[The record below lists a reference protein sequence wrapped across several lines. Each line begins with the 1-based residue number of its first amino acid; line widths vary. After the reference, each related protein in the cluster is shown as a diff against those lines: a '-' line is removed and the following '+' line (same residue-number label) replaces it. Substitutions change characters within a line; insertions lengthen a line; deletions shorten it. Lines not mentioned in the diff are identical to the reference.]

1 MLSATDLG
9 PKNLKQKH
17 LATSERQNACQ
28 GMVFHHGRGFWQVLR
43 LHRRRRAKF
52 TLPHSHF
59 QSPPHEVPV
68 AAHVADPIIVLR
80 LPPPTLLP
88 LPLCA
93 TDAPLREAQVHRV
106 ASNASP
112 AIPLDP
118 LVPHVLRARYA
129 SELDELEAAD
139 FGPGTLDDEL
149 EAADFGPG
157 TLDASELD
165 ELEAA
170 DPGPGTNLALGR
182 ALAIILAIA
191 LALYLHL
198 GIKRTGLLDRAGPLR
213 RHGGASSSSELD
225 ASGSG
230 GCGDG
235 NLAKNSWYKGSSSIA
250 AARPESSWEFC
261 PSKFFRI
268 KSLTLSSL

>member
-1 MLSATDLG
+1 MSSEPDDLD
-9 PKNLKQKH
+9 
-17 LATSERQNACQ
+17 
-28 GMVFHHGRGFWQVLR
+28 
-43 LHRRRRAKF
+43 
-52 TLPHSHF
+52 
-59 QSPPHEVPV
+59 
-68 AAHVADPIIVLR
+68 AA
-80 LPPPTLLP
+80 
-88 LPLCA
+88 
-93 TDAPLREAQVHRV
+93 
-106 ASNASP
+106 
-112 AIPLDP
+112 
-118 LVPHVLRARYA
+118 
-129 SELDELEAAD
+129 ELDELEAAD
-139 FGPGTLDDEL
+139 PWPGTSDASELDEL

-213 RHGGASSSSELD
+213 RHGSSDDVDSELC
-225 ASGSG
+225 SRGRGS
-230 GCGDG
+230 C